1 MRQNALRD
9 MEAKIMEKVCT
20 DVRIEPSL
28 IKTDAAE
35 ERLDISAR
43 GMWSRY
49 EKTFFDVKVIHP
61 TADSHLRKDLAKLYV
76 EGEQEKKRKYQDRII
91 NVEKATLT
99 PLVFT
104 TTGGMSPECKR
115 TNKRLAEKI
124 AKKTGE
130 SYSNVMRHIR
140 LRLRFAL
147 LRATLIAVRGV
158 RGHRRQ
164 CDESDLEEISFNLI
178 PTTKEL

>member
-1 MRQNALRD
+1 
-9 MEAKIMEKVCT
+9 MEKT
-20 DVRIEPSL
+20 
-28 IKTDAAE
+28 
-35 ERLDISAR
+35 
-43 GMWSRY
+43 
-49 EKTFFDVKVIHP
+49 
-61 TADSHLRKDLAKLYV
+61 
-76 EGEQEKKRKYQDRII
+76 
-91 NVEKATLT
+91 TLT

-124 AKKTGE
+124 AEKTGE

-158 RGHRRQ
+158 RGRRQ
-164 CDESDLEEISFNLI
+164 CYEADLEEISFNLI
-178 PTTKEL
+178 PTTREL